1 MEIYNENGERIDTHQ
16 ADKKELWKI
25 LIISGV
31 IDILTTSGTIASLGT
46 GVVVEELIE
55 NIISQIIAKYGKI
68 KLTAVD
74 NAIGAL
80 PIPGVTAVTVHC
92 AKKLLAIRAKEQMS
106 KSSFFKG

>member
-1 MEIYNENGERIDTHQ
+1 MEIYNNKGERLDTNET
-16 ADKKELWKI
+16 DKKELWKI

-46 GVVVEELIE
+46 GVIVEELIE
-55 NIISQIIAKYGKI
+55 NIVSQIIAKYGKI
-68 KLTAVD
+68 KLSAVD

-92 AKKLLAIRAKEQMS
+92 AKKLFALRAKEQMA
-106 KSSFFKG
+106 KGSFFKS